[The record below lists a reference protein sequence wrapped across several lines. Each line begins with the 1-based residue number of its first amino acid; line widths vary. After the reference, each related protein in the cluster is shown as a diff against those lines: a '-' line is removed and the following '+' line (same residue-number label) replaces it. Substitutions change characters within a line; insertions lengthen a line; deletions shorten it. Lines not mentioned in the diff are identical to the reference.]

1 MTMSPDPYTVQD
13 VLVTTTWNVAGHR
26 VAETKGEVFGLIV
39 RTRSLPMNIVAGI
52 RSLFGGEITVY
63 TELLEQSRQEAVNR
77 MVAKARARGANAVL
91 SMRFDASAFGGVM
104 TEIVAYG
111 TAAVIAP
118 APDERPA

>member
-1 MTMSPDPYTVQD
+1 M
-13 VLVTTTWNVAGHR
+13 LVSTTWNVAGHR
-26 VAETKGEVFGLIV
+26 VVETKGEVFGLIV

-52 RSLFGGEITVY
+52 RSLFGGEIKAY

-77 MVAKARARGANAVL
+77 MILKAQALGANAVV

-111 TAAVIAP
+111 TAAVLEPEAGRAVDAP
-118 APDERPA
+118 AMPA